1 MVQALMRI
9 TGYVALDFYGAGTLL
24 LLASALPLVWIGA
37 GIADRFSARI
47 NQQVFNRVVGAVLMV
62 SGATLLLK

>member
-1 MVQALMRI
+1 
-9 TGYVALDFYGAGTLL
+9 VALGFYSAGALF
-24 LLASALPLVWIGA
+24 LLAAALPLVWIGA
-37 GIADRFSARI
+37 GIADRFAARI